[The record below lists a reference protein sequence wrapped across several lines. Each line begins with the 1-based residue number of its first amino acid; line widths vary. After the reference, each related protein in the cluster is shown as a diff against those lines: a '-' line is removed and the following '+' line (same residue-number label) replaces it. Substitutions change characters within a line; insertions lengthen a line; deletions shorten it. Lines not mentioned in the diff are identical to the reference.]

1 MLSTEFL
8 AVTVGLVRTGF
19 VQEPKLHAFCVEH
32 WRLCLRNLKQS
43 ILGYLKTSEIRESDC
58 GTTEAYSLLPPAG

>member
-43 ILGYLKTSEIRESDC
+43 ILGYLKTSEI
-58 GTTEAYSLLPPAG
+58 P